1 MSYICEFGKYIG
13 NKELIYD
20 LYIVK
25 CSKLAELIDPPH
37 HHLHTTPH
45 HTSPP
50 TPYPAATSV
59 GAAPPL
65 PKHTQ
70 THYHTH
76 THSPSPPLHTPFT
89 THIPPPRTH
98 ARTHTHTHTH
108 HKRLKRLSWRAG
120 SFRYRSPGALQ
131 LPATTQT
138 QQATGHIQHTGH
150 TQDTHRSHRSHTHTH
165 TQDTHTGYKQDTH
178 RTHTGHTQVTHRS
191 HTMMLRASHHAHGAR
206 RFLMMISVP
215 RFQDLRGLFRVVG
228 CRFIELVPG
237 ECPAPTHPTLCTG
250 RTQLHESS
258 AQVTQES
265 CNHNH
270 ESFKHHESCR
280 HPTAARPRAGSRTS
294 RAVGPCESCQPT
306 CPAIG
311 PCESCSH
318 TCPAIGPSEHVSIRA
333 TIHVRERDVWL

>member
-1 MSYICEFGKYIG
+1 MTGVQTCA
-13 NKELIYD
+13 LPD
-20 LYIVK
+20 L
-25 CSKLAELIDPPH
+25 
-37 HHLHTTPH
+37 
-45 HTSPP
+45 
-50 TPYPAATSV
+50 
-59 GAAPPL
+59 
-65 PKHTQ
+65 
-70 THYHTH
+70 HTH
-76 THSPSPPLHTPFT
+76 THAPQEVEAVVLEGGVIPVQVTRGAAVACDNTNT
-89 THIPPPRTH
+89 T
-98 ARTHTHTHTH
+98 
-108 HKRLKRLSWRAG
+108 G
-120 SFRYRSPGALQ
+120 
-131 LPATTQT
+131 
-138 QQATGHIQHTGH
+138 
-150 TQDTHRSHRSHTHTH
+150 HRSHTA
-165 TQDTHTGYKQDTH
+165 H